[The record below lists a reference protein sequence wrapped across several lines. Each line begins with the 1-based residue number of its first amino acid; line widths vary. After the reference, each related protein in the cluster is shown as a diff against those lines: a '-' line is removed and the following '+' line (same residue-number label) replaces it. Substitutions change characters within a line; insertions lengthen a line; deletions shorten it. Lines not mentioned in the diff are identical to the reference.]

1 MNEPSTFV
9 GLDAH
14 KATIVIAMLL
24 PGQREP
30 IEWRIANDPAA
41 VRRLA
46 KKLIREGQGSVLCC
60 YEAGPCGY
68 ALQRQLR
75 ALGIEC
81 QVIAPSLIPIRPG
94 THIKTDRRDAR
105 KLAEMLRAG
114 ILTEVHPPTEDEES
128 VRDLVRCRDDA
139 QRDFT
144 RARNR
149 LGKFL
154 LRRGLVCPGATQA
167 GSQRYESWLAG
178 LSFERQ
184 ADQWVF
190 EDYGLAVDQ
199 QRSRRESLDER
210 LLEIAQ
216 QEPYRTPV
224 AVLRCFRGIDTMTA
238 LALVA
243 ELHDPRRFPS
253 ARHLMGYLGLVPS
266 ESSSGDRRR
275 QGGITRSGNR
285 FLRRLLVEAA
295 WQYRHKPKIGVRL
308 RARRVGQPATVIAL
322 ADRAQRRLCARSR
335 RMAARGKRP
344 CVVTVAIARELT
356 GFLWPVLQSWVPARA

>member
-114 ILTEVHPPTEDEES
+114 ILT
-128 VRDLVRCRDDA
+128 
-139 QRDFT
+139 
-144 RARNR
+144 
-149 LGKFL
+149 
-154 LRRGLVCPGATQA
+154 
-167 GSQRYESWLAG
+167 
-178 LSFERQ
+178 
-184 ADQWVF
+184 
-190 EDYGLAVDQ
+190 
-199 QRSRRESLDER
+199 
-210 LLEIAQ
+210 
-216 QEPYRTPV
+216 
-224 AVLRCFRGIDTMTA
+224 
-238 LALVA
+238 
-243 ELHDPRRFPS
+243 
-253 ARHLMGYLGLVPS
+253 
-266 ESSSGDRRR
+266 
-275 QGGITRSGNR
+275 
-285 FLRRLLVEAA
+285 
-295 WQYRHKPKIGVRL
+295 
-308 RARRVGQPATVIAL
+308 
-322 ADRAQRRLCARSR
+322 
-335 RMAARGKRP
+335 
-344 CVVTVAIARELT
+344 
-356 GFLWPVLQSWVPARA
+356 